1 VTDSR
6 RVSCELTEWYQNQL
20 LTYPRV
26 IPAVP
31 QTKGSYSVS
40 KQNDRV
46 PVELWQKKMTEYDG
60 ALRPDILRQ
69 KLTPLKNGARNT

>member
-1 VTDSR
+1 M
-6 RVSCELTEWYQNQL
+6 
-20 LTYPRV
+20 

-60 ALRPDILRQ
+60 ELLPDILRQ